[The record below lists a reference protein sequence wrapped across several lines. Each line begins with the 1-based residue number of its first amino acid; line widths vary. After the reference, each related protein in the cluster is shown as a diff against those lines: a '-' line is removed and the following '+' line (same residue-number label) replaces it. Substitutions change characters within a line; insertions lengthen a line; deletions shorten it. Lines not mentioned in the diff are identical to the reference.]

1 MEVNRASS
9 GLPAEKGQH
18 GGKKIGGEAAAAA
31 APCGGSAGKDGVLPL
46 DFEGIHRERGQKKTR
61 PSNGTGEKER
71 NVWGLLILNPCETS
85 ELPMHPHKSDGNKS
99 FRTVGIRVQKRPPG

>member
-71 NVWGLLILNPCETS
+71 NVWGLLILNPVRPLNCRCILISQTETKAS
-85 ELPMHPHKSDGNKS
+85 GL
-99 FRTVGIRVQKRPPG
+99 